1 LENIS
6 PTPRRRSNTCSWSR
20 PWAGDSSIEA
30 NRLSVAALGRLET
43 ITTAEVDGVTP
54 DDQIDLAYDAA
65 DNLIA
70 AADNDSEL
78 AFTYDGLNRPP
89 TLWSG
94 SRRWP

>member
-1 LENIS
+1 
-6 PTPRRRSNTCSWSR
+6 
-20 PWAGDSSIEA
+20 
-30 NRLSVAALGRLET
+30 
-43 ITTAEVDGVTP
+43 VDGVTP